1 MRKSVKVSIAA
12 IVVAIGLTACS
23 PATGTEYSGSVTVA
37 HTEKGKRS
45 CKVFFHDEA
54 GTEKFVY
61 AESKSE
67 CWRIQE
73 GSTVTLKN
81 GVIQK

>member
-1 MRKSVKVSIAA
+1 MQKSVKVSIAA
-12 IVVAIGLTACS
+12 IIVAIGLSACS
-23 PATGTEYSGSVTVA
+23 PATGTDYSGDVTVTQ
-37 HTEKGKRS
+37 TEKGKRS
-45 CKVFFHDEA
+45 CKVFFQDNGE
-54 GTEKFVY
+54 EKFVY

-73 GSTVTLKN
+73 GHTVTLKD